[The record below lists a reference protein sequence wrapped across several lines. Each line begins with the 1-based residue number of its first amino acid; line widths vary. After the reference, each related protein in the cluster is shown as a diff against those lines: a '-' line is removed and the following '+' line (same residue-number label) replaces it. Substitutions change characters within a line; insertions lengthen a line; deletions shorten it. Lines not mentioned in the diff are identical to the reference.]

1 MDIFLENVIPR
12 IEKWEQGM
20 VWYRIAYYNR
30 GYCELVS
37 KYREEIINWLLENN
51 EDRNI
56 REIQFEKNIDGLYDY
71 TIELYEKG
79 DN

>member
-37 KYREEIINWLLENN
+37 KYREEIINWL
-51 EDRNI
+51 
-56 REIQFEKNIDGLYDY
+56 
-71 TIELYEKG
+71 
-79 DN
+79 